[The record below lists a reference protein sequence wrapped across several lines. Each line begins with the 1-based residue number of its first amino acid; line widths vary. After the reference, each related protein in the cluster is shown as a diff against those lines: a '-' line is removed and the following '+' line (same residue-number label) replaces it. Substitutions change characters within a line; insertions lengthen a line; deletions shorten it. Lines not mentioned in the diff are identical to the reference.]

1 MKKVFVYL
9 TIFILIFVI
18 QACNPTSTDS
28 KESKSTEN
36 TKKKNVFSIA
46 ASEVPSSVIN
56 TFNGKYPKA
65 VNVTWEKATEDGKPS
80 YKAKWK
86 IDGKKIKAE
95 FSEDGSFIK
104 EKESD

>member
-28 KESKSTEN
+28 KESTSKET
-36 TKKKNVFSIA
+36 TKKKNAFSIA

-56 TFNGKYPKA
+56 TFNSKYPKA
-65 VNVTWEKATEDGKPS
+65 ADVTWEKQQKMASLRIKQNGK
-80 YKAKWK
+80 
-86 IDGKKIKAE
+86 
-95 FSEDGSFIK
+95 
-104 EKESD
+104 